1 MVTSSVALEIVS
13 HLHAKGEKIIWGPDR
28 HLGEYIRQKT
38 GADMILWQGSCIVH
52 NEFKSI
58 ELEQLKS
65 EHPEAITLVHPES
78 VLPVSYYK
86 LPFIVPKKL
95 SSLQP
100 IWGFCMK

>member
-1 MVTSSVALEIVS
+1 
-13 HLHAKGEKIIWGPDR
+13 
-28 HLGEYIRQKT
+28 
-38 GADMILWQGSCIVH
+38 MILWQGSCIVH

-65 EHPEAITLVHPES
+65 KHPEAITLVHPES
-78 VLPVSYYK
+78 PASVVAQGDVVGSTSK
-86 LPFIVPKKL
+86 LLQAAIHRPEKL